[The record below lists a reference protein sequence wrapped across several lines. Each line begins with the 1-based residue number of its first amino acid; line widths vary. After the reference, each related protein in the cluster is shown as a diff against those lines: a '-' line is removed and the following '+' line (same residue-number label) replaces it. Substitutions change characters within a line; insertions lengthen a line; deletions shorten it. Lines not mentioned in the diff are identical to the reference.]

1 MRKGVHM
8 NNLLLSLLS
17 NLEYRFWRMH
27 EYLAYMR
34 GDLIEAGDCSV
45 RAADCL
51 RTLDILSIQEEF

>member
-1 MRKGVHM
+1 M

-45 RAADCL
+45 RASKCL
-51 RTLDILSIQEEF
+51 RDLDILSIQEAE

>member
-45 RAADCL
+45 RASKCL
-51 RTLDILSIQEEF
+51 RDLDILSIQEAE